1 MEQGPPTPWKPVQ
14 LLIIPCL
21 LAGIQNMVHTRS
33 ARDSMATWLRRDPD
47 EQFSLSSG
55 SVEDP
60 CQVQTLRKWRSK
72 PRVEEAAWCPHP
84 FGLMPWN
91 LHPVLQVSKYRCQF
105 RMCRHGHNL

>member
-21 LAGIQNMVHTRS
+21 LAGIQNVVHTRS

-55 SVEDP
+55 FCRGSVSGPNPEE
-60 CQVQTLRKWRSK
+60 
-72 PRVEEAAWCPHP
+72 VEKQAGGGGGCMVPPPLWAHALELASCFASQQIP
-84 FGLMPWN
+84 L
-91 LHPVLQVSKYRCQF
+91 PV
-105 RMCRHGHNL
+105 